1 MDKLHLMKVF
11 IAVAEALS
19 FAAAARKLSMS
30 PPAVTRA
37 ITTLENHLKTKLL
50 IRTTRHVRLSEAGLR
65 YLEDA
70 KRICQAIVEAD
81 EVAMGVNAEPRG
93 HLTITAPA
101 LFGKMY
107 VLPSVIDYLQRYP
120 AMSVSAL
127 LLDRVVSMLDE
138 GVDVA
143 IRIGELA
150 DSSMNAIR
158 VGRVRR
164 VLCAS
169 PNYLKQYGTPK
180 NLTELSSHTLIT
192 ASNIGNLWKFGDQSS
207 ATRLQIQPRLSVTTH
222 DAAIDAAI
230 QGLGITRVLSYQIAA
245 SLESGALTTLLDDY
259 QPPSM
264 PIHILHSEGRHT
276 SSKVRTFVDMMALQ
290 LRENPALR

>member
-1 MDKLHLMKVF
+1 MKVF

-37 ITTLENHLKTKLL
+37 ITTLENHLRTKLL

-245 SLESGALTTLLDDY
+245 SLESGALSTLLDDY

>member
-1 MDKLHLMKVF
+1 MKVF

-37 ITTLENHLKTKLL
+37 ITTLENHLRTKLL

-245 SLESGALTTLLDDY
+245 SLESGSLTTLLDDY

>member
-19 FAAAARKLSMS
+19 FAAAARNLSMS

-65 YLEDA
+65 YLEDV
-70 KRICQAIVEAD
+70 KRICQTIVEAD

-107 VLPSVIDYLQRYP
+107 VLPGMIDYLQRNP

-158 VGRVRR
+158 VGQVRR

-169 PNYLKQYGTPK
+169 PNYLEQHGTPK
-180 NLTELSSHTLIT
+180 NLTELSTHTLIT

-230 QGLGITRVLSYQIAA
+230 HGLGITRVLSYQIAA
-245 SLESGALTTLLDDY
+245 SLDSGSLSTLLDDY

-276 SSKVRTFVDMMALQ
+276 SAKVRAFVDMMVRQ
-290 LRENPALR
+290 LRENPALH

>member
-1 MDKLHLMKVF
+1 MDKLHLMTVF
-11 IAVAEALS
+11 IAVAESLS

-37 ITTLENHLKTKLL
+37 ITTLENNLKTKLL

-81 EVAMGVNAEPRG
+81 DVAMGVNAEPSG

-107 VLPSVIDYLQRYP
+107 VLPGVIDYLQRYP

-158 VGRVRR
+158 VGQVRR

-180 NLTELSSHTLIT
+180 NLTELSTHTLIT

-207 ATRLQIQPRLSVTTH
+207 AARLQIQPRLSVTTH
-222 DAAIDAAI
+222 EAAIDAAI
-230 QGLGITRVLSYQIAA
+230 HGLGITRVLSYQIAA
-245 SLESGALTTLLDDY
+245 SLESGSLSTLLDDY

-264 PIHILHSEGRHT
+264 PIHILHREGRHT
-276 SSKVRTFVDMMALQ
+276 SAKVRAFVDMMALQ
-290 LRENPALR
+290 LRGNPALR

>member
-1 MDKLHLMKVF
+1 
-11 IAVAEALS
+11 
-19 FAAAARKLSMS
+19 
-30 PPAVTRA
+30 
-37 ITTLENHLKTKLL
+37 
-50 IRTTRHVRLSEAGLR
+50 
-65 YLEDA
+65 
-70 KRICQAIVEAD
+70 
-81 EVAMGVNAEPRG
+81 
-93 HLTITAPA
+93 
-101 LFGKMY
+101 
-107 VLPSVIDYLQRYP
+107 
-120 AMSVSAL
+120 
-127 LLDRVVSMLDE
+127 MLDE
-138 GVDVA
+138 VVDVA

-245 SLESGALTTLLDDY
+245 SLESGALSTLLDDY

>member
-1 MDKLHLMKVF
+1 MKVF

-245 SLESGALTTLLDDY
+245 SLESGSLTTLLDDY